1 MQYDIM
7 RSFENHTK
15 EVKGMD
21 QINEFLAR
29 LTCLIREISELIE
42 VADCAKLQLKDLEI
56 EKPEG
61 D

>member
-1 MQYDIM
+1 MK
-7 RSFENHTK
+7 SFENHTK